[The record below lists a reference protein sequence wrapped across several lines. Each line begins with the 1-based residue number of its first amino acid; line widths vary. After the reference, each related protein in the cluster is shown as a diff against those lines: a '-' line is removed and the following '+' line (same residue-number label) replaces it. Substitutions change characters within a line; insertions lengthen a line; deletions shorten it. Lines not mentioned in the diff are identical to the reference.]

1 MSNVAALV
9 MAGGK
14 NSPEMQVAAGGI
26 ENRALVPLGDR
37 RMIDYVLDAVRGGM
51 EGGRILVAGDVPLLT
66 HCVPVPGGDSLV
78 DTLMNGV
85 AALVP
90 GETRLLVVTAD
101 IPFLTAESVAD
112 FLRQAG
118 EEDADFQYPIIPA
131 DLCTARFPAMRRTV
145 LRIAEGT
152 FTGGNL
158 ALLNPAFLRE
168 HDATLR
174 TAYARRKDIP
184 GLAKMLGPSLLA
196 RLLGSRLFPGLLTV
210 RILENAVSRLLDGA
224 TVRAIVSTFPEIGAD
239 VDRPEDIVIARDLL
253 QKKL

>member
-1 MSNVAALV
+1 M
-9 MAGGK
+9 
-14 NSPEMQVAAGGI
+14 
-26 ENRALVPLGDR
+26 
-37 RMIDYVLDAVRGGM
+37 
-51 EGGRILVAGDVPLLT
+51 
-66 HCVPVPGGDSLV
+66 
-78 DTLMNGV
+78 
-85 AALVP
+85 
-90 GETRLLVVTAD
+90 VV
-101 IPFLTAESVAD
+101 FLSAPITVSVS
-112 FLRQAG
+112 R
-118 EEDADFQYPIIPA
+118 Y
-131 DLCTARFPAMRRTV
+131 RSW
-145 LRIAEGT
+145 RIAEGT